1 MQVLWLRFLTEVNE
15 KTLQVPQELLAEPE
29 IQKAVDVL
37 EESGFTPAQLQGYDD
52 FWDAVRVERTI
63 RESAEERGYAEG
75 MAKGEKAAKVKIAAN
90 LLSLGVPMK
99 TIMQASG
106 LSEEEI
112 KNYCCPVK
120 LLQAVFYI

>member
-1 MQVLWLRFLTEVNE
+1 M
-15 KTLQVPQELLAEPE
+15 AEPE

-75 MAKGEKAAKVKIAAN
+75 MAKGIEEGMAKGELQRSLAIAQKMKQSGVSDPQIMEFTG
-90 LLSLGVPMK
+90 LTLEQIKSLGK
-99 TIMQASG
+99 
-106 LSEEEI
+106 
-112 KNYCCPVK
+112 
-120 LLQAVFYI
+120 